1 MTSNKDFVF
10 GRHAGLDYL
19 KTHNSDQINK
29 VFLQHGVQED
39 FANQV
44 YAITKKRDWWFRP
57 FLRISWI
64 V

>member
-44 YAITKKRDWWFRP
+44 YAITK
-57 FLRISWI
+57 
-64 V
+64 

>member
-19 KTHNSDQINK
+19 KTQSADKINK
-29 VFLQHGVQED
+29 VFLQHGVQEE

-44 YAITKKRDWWFRP
+44 YKIGRAH
-57 FLRISWI
+57 